1 MSYHS
6 RGPLAL
12 LHAESSRGAVIVS
25 KGQRVQ
31 RMFDAI
37 AGRYDLMNRVMTLG
51 QDQKWRRF
59 VVEKAG
65 DPGSG
70 RVLDLATGTGDIA
83 ALVRHIYPE
92 ATVVGTDFSRNMLH
106 EAKRRFPDAVI
117 SWQACDANH
126 LPFADDAFEAVTF
139 GYLLR
144 NVEDPLTVLR
154 EVYRIL
160 RPGGRVV
167 CLDTTPP
174 VKNFLY
180 PFVRFYLRF
189 GIPLLGR
196 LIARDE
202 EAYSYLTGST
212 MDFFSA
218 EALAELFIRA
228 RFLDVGYEK
237 FMLGTIGVHWGRK

>member
-1 MSYHS
+1 M
-6 RGPLAL
+6 
-12 LHAESSRGAVIVS
+12 S
-25 KGQRVQ
+25 KGPGVQ

-51 QDQKWRRF
+51 QDQRWRRF

-65 DPGSG
+65 DPGPG
-70 RVLDLATGTGDIA
+70 RMLDLATGTGDIA
-83 ALVRHIYPE
+83 VLIRRSHPA
-92 ATVVGTDFSRNMLH
+92 AMVVGTDFSRNMLA
-106 EAKRRFPDAVI
+106 EAKRRFPEAAI

-126 LPFADDAFEAVTF
+126 LPFADDAFAAVTF

-144 NVEDPLTVLR
+144 NVDDALSVLK
-154 EVYRIL
+154 EVRRVL

-174 VKNFLY
+174 ARNLLY

-196 LIARDE
+196 MIASDE
-202 EAYSYLTGST
+202 AAYSYLTGST
-212 MDFFSA
+212 MDFYPAS
-218 EALAELFIRA
+218 ALAELFTQA
-228 RFLDVGYEK
+228 GFKNVGYKK
-237 FMLGTIGVHWGRK
+237 FMLGAIGVHWGHKQA

>member
-1 MSYHS
+1 M
-6 RGPLAL
+6 
-12 LHAESSRGAVIVS
+12 S
-25 KGQRVQ
+25 KGPGVQ

-59 VVEKAG
+59 VVERAG

-70 RVLDLATGTGDIA
+70 RMLDLATGTGDIA
-83 ALVRHIYPE
+83 ALIRRSHPE
-92 ATVVGTDFSRNMLH
+92 AMVIGTDFSRNMLA
-106 EAKRRFPDAVI
+106 EAKRRCPDAAI

-126 LPFADDAFEAVTF
+126 LPFADDAFESVTF

-144 NVEDPLTVLR
+144 NVDDVSAVLK
-154 EVYRIL
+154 EVRRVL

-174 VKNFLY
+174 ARNLLY

-196 LIARDE
+196 MIASDE
-202 EAYSYLTGST
+202 AAYSYLTGST
-212 MDFFSA
+212 MDFYSA
-218 EALAELFIRA
+218 SALAGLFTRA
-228 RFLDVGYEK
+228 GFKDVGYKK
-237 FMLGTIGVHWGRK
+237 FMLGTIGVHWGQKQA